1 MQEEVDKIELNYE
14 PNFDINS
21 ETNEAQFNQDR
32 ENDGYLNYDRK
43 LVSLDGRYKV
53 EKMDLYKD
61 SVLYFVKKGIPQ
73 KLSYVIDQAIN
84 TVKILQNN
92 ADSIEIEGEEMK
104 VKGICLWII
113 LERQTTIE
121 RLSNINSIILH
132 MKLVEWKRIL
142 IDAGFQP
149 LVNINYLRA

>member
-1 MQEEVDKIELNYE
+1 
-14 PNFDINS
+14 
-21 ETNEAQFNQDR
+21 
-32 ENDGYLNYDRK
+32 
-43 LVSLDGRYKV
+43 
-53 EKMDLYKD
+53 MDLYKD